1 MKGSATLESIL
12 KDESFADE
20 EEQKVSFSHVN
31 SKKPGARARKDL
43 IKSRLMLQIKKD
55 IAT

>member
-12 KDESFADE
+12 KDESFANE
-20 EEQKVSFSHVN
+20 EEHKVSFRHVN
-31 SKKPGARARKDL
+31 TKKPGARARKDL
-43 IKSRLMLQIKKD
+43 IKSRLMQQIKKD